1 MKVTLFTVVA
11 LVCAGIAQAQYEY
24 KATINMNGIK
34 ADVTIKQKSKT
45 AGVKVNVQKGLTKKF
60 ATVPEAGF
68 AYHIHAAP
76 VGKDA
81 KTGKDDITCMT
92 TGGHHDPSEAAP
104 KAVKKYGAY
113 KCNSLD
119 PKNCEQG
126 DLSGKH
132 GNLAA
137 TKDGKIKASYED
149 PYILFPGKKGNIK
162 GKSIVIHN
170 NGTRV
175 ACANLVQVKGP
186 KPVKPT
192 PTPVPVPPPTKAGKG
207 KKGFIPHLLQ

>member
-11 LVCAGIAQAQYEY
+11 LVCAGIAQAQYKY
-24 KATINMNGIK
+24 TAPINMNGIK
-34 ADVTIKQKSKT
+34 ADVTIEQKGKT
-45 AGVKVNVQKGLTKKF
+45 ASIKVNVRKGLTTKF
-60 ATVPEAGF
+60 AKIPAAGF

-76 VGKDA
+76 VA
-81 KTGKDDITCMT
+81 KDDTTCMS

-104 KAVKKYGAY
+104 KAVKKYGVY
-113 KCNSLD
+113 KCNASD

-132 GNLAA
+132 GNLPA
-137 TKDGKIKASYED
+137 TKDGKTKASYKDE
-149 PYILFPGKKGNIK
+149 YILFPGKKGNIK

-175 ACANLVQVKGP
+175 ACANLVQVKPP
-186 KPVKPT
+186 KAPK
-192 PTPVPVPPPTKAGKG
+192 PTPVPVPPPTKAGK
-207 KKGFIPHLLQ
+207 KGYLLPLV